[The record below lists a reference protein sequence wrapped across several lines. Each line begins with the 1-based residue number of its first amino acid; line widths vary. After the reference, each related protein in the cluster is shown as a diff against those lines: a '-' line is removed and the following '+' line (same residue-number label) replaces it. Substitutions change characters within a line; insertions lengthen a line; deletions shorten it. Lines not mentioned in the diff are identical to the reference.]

1 MFNRFVTKLIEMHKL
16 VEGDYFCVDG
26 AFVYHGSKFFPLL
39 CKLLDTV
46 GVHLIFLPKYSPE
59 LNPCEEIFTIMKH
72 HLRCYCGSARF

>member
-26 AFVYHGSKFFPLL
+26 ASVHYGSDSFPLL
-39 CKLLDTV
+39 CELLDTA

-59 LNPCEEIFTIMKH
+59 LNPCEEVFAIVKH
-72 HLRCYCGSARF
+72 HL